1 MADDR
6 GDFNIAHVA
15 GLARLTLTPD
25 EAALFQK
32 QLAGILAYAAE
43 VCAVQADP
51 EPPRAQADESGTGA
65 GRADQVTPSLAVPDA
80 LRNAPDAD
88 TAVPLFRVPKVI
100 G

>member
-15 GLARLTLTPD
+15 GLARLALTPD
-25 EAALFQK
+25 EQSLYQT
-32 QLAGILAYAAE
+32 QLAGILAYAA
-43 VCAVQADP
+43 QI
-51 EPPRAQADESGTGA
+51 
-65 GRADQVTPSLAVPDA
+65 LAVPTDGVPPMAQAGADAGPSRADAVSPSLPAGDA

-88 TAVPLFRVPKVI
+88 TAAALFRVPKVL